1 MRFSDLN
8 KAKAEAAKEEPP
20 KKAARPAA
28 PPPEPAPAAPAPAAA
43 GPEAQPPAQAPAEAK
58 PADTEAPRAETSR
71 SRSLAGRQAQRKDSK
86 NPPAPQ
92 VPFRDQDAD
101 ARAVYA
107 RLLAAAGDLLKA
119 SDQPY
124 TEKYEVTARACEAA
138 ADHLRTNP
146 VLLNYA
152 CYATADDYLKAH
164 SANTALIALAMGLSA
179 GLDAAELRLLGF
191 CAMAHDI
198 GMTGYSGLY
207 AREGRLNEEE
217 FSRITLHAEAG
228 AEKLDR
234 IVDLDY
240 KVKDRA
246 KRIVLQVHERLDGSG
261 YPDRLSG
268 ESIDPLAQLIGI
280 ADVYE
285 AMTHPRAWREA
296 MEAPDVLKEL
306 IEREGRGFNSGAV
319 KQLISAL
326 SIYPPGSLVALSTG
340 DIARVRRIN
349 KGSLTRPLVEVL
361 LNPDFEQ
368 VPPHFLD
375 LMEYPLTSIDSP
387 VSLAA
392 VSDRNQ
398 KLAAKLELER
408 WWVEW

>member
-1 MRFSDLN
+1 MRFSELN
-8 KAKAEAAKEEPP
+8 KAKAETAKEAPP
-20 KKAARPAA
+20 KRTPRAEA
-28 PPPEPAPAAPAPAAA
+28 PPPAAAPAPAPAAPEIPAPAPVREEAEPTV
-43 GPEAQPPAQAPAEAK
+43 PEAPK
-58 PADTEAPRAETSR
+58 HETSR
-71 SRSLAGRQAQRKDSK
+71 SRSLAGRQAQRRDSK

-92 VPFRDQDAD
+92 VPFRDQDSEARD
-101 ARAVYA
+101 AYA
-107 RLLAAAGDLLKA
+107 RLLTAAGELLRA
-119 SDQPY
+119 ADQPY
-124 TEKYEVTARACEAA
+124 TEKYESVTRACEAA
-138 ADHLRTNP
+138 AETLRTNQ

-152 CYATADDYLKAH
+152 CYATADDYLRAH
-164 SANTALIALAMGLSA
+164 SANTALISLALGLAA

-268 ESIDPLAQLIGI
+268 EAIDPLAQLIGI

-319 KQLISAL
+319 KHLISAL

-361 LNPDFEQ
+361 LDPDFEQ